1 MPGFDGTGPGGM
13 GPMTGG
19 GRGFCNP
26 SGIGAINYGFRRG
39 YGFRGITGYPAS
51 RSQFRP
57 GIPYGYT
64 YPEAG
69 SFAPQMTQEKEIDM
83 LREQSQAIRDQLAQ
97 IEARIKKLEPS
108 S

>member
-1 MPGFDGTGPGGM
+1 MPGFDGTGPRGM
-13 GPMTGG
+13 GSMTGG
-19 GRGFCNP
+19 GREFCNP
-26 SGIGAINYGFRRG
+26 WGIGVKNYGFGRG

-51 RSQFRP
+51 RPWVRQ

-64 YPEAG
+64 HPEAG

-97 IEARIKKLEPS
+97 IEARINKLEPS

>member
-1 MPGFDGTGPGGM
+1 MPRFDGTGPRGI

-26 SGIGAINYGFRRG
+26 YEVGVKNYGFRRG
-39 YGFRGITGYPAS
+39 YGFRGITGYPAN
-51 RSQFRP
+51 RPWVKP
-57 GIPYGYT
+57 GITTGYT

-69 SFAPQMTQEKEIDM
+69 SFTPQMTKEKEIDM
-83 LREQSQAIRDQLAQ
+83 LREQFQAIRDQLAQ
-97 IEARIKKLEPS
+97 IEARMKKLEPS